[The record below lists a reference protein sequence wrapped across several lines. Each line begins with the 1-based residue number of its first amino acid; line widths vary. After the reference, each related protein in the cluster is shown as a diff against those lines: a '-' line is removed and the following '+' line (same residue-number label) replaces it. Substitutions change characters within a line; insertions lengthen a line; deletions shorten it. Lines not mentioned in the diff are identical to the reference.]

1 MYWSRNPTWGRA
13 ALRIIE
19 CFLKLAWE
27 IEFIPFLLCLRG
39 QIRWYLMTSTGMC
52 LIFPNTFLVRALF
65 KSKSGE
71 EKVLCIE
78 VCRAPVVSVVQH
90 CLQCA
95 AFCWRKTIWWSQRDF
110 SSSDN
115 FMSVT
120 AGRANSLNHS
130 GCRCCT
136 ASTEDSLSFP
146 RLPRS
151 DLVWSCHSLVMHR
164 IASVASGSLA
174 PLNSLGEHQ
183 S

>member
-13 ALRIIE
+13 ALHIIE

-39 QIRWYLMTSTGMC
+39 QIRWYLMTSTGIC

-90 CLQCA
+90 CSQCA
-95 AFCWRKTIWWSQRDF
+95 AFCWGNTIWWSQRD
-110 SSSDN
+110 SSSRDN

-120 AGRANSLNHS
+120 AGLHGFYRGLAQ
-130 GCRCCT
+130 
-136 ASTEDSLSFP
+136 
-146 RLPRS
+146 LPMSATFRPG
-151 DLVWSCHSLVMHR
+151 LEL
-164 IASVASGSLA
+164 
-174 PLNSLGEHQ
+174 PLFGNA
-183 S
+183 